1 MSGGRPRPRAVLFDW
16 DNTLVDS
23 WAVIHEALVV
33 TFEAMGHV
41 PWRLEETK
49 QRVRH
54 SLRDAFPRLFGTR
67 WEEARRLYL
76 DTFTAMHLQRLT
88 ALGGAEPLLEALAQ
102 DGYYLAVVSNKTGA
116 LLRREAEH
124 LGWSRYFGAMVG
136 AGDASADKP
145 HPAVV
150 AAALSGSGLDPAEV
164 WLVGDTALDLEC
176 AAAAGCVP
184 ILLSGSEATDD
195 EVPKTLPALRFSDC
209 AALLQGLRDL

>member
-1 MSGGRPRPRAVLFDW
+1 MERPRAILFDW

-23 WAVIHEALVV
+23 WAVIHEALVI

-41 PWRLEETK
+41 PWTLDETK

-54 SLRDAFPRLFGTR
+54 SLREAFPRLFGAR
-67 WEEARRLYL
+67 WEEARKLYL
-76 DTFTAMHLQRLT
+76 DTFTAVHLQRLT
-88 ALGGAEPLLEALAQ
+88 AVRDAEPLLEELAG

-116 LLRREAEH
+116 LLRREAQH
-124 LGWSRYFGAMVG
+124 LGWSRHFRAVVG

-145 HPAVV
+145 DPAVV
-150 AAALSGSGLDPAEV
+150 HAALSGSGIDPANA
-164 WLVGDTALDLEC
+164 WLVGDTALDIEC

-184 ILLSGSEATDD
+184 VLLHAPDALEEA
-195 EVPKTLPALRFSDC
+195 PNALQALRFSDC